1 MIVPEATATLPDDA
15 ALPGLAVLHDRKRR
29 IDLLSP
35 LLADWLG
42 ASYQLVEC
50 EVSLLSYL
58 PARRIVVLLD
68 LVVTVGGTAEHRSV
82 VAKLYAADQDP
93 AAVHATVQ
101 ALQQHGFGSGSLCV
115 PRSIGIAARY
125 RMQLAERAPGDVLRQ
140 LLVEGRTGPAAIQ
153 RAADW
158 LLRLHTCGL
167 GTGRVYTFERH
178 LYTLGTWQARLADAL
193 PEAGRLFAEVLVD
206 VDRRGRKLA
215 GWQPAPT
222 HRDFSPDHLVLDGE
236 RVSGLDLDEFCQYDP
251 LFDVAHFV
259 AHLRLLGM
267 LHFGALHHFDRHAAH
282 FEQSYAAHAPDCSV
296 ERVRL
301 YLAIAALKLAFLC
314 ACVKRPSGWRQI
326 AMTLLRSAR
335 SDCPGR

>member
-101 ALQQHGFGSGSLCV
+101 ALQQHGFGSGSVCV
-115 PRSIGIAARY
+115 PRSIGIDARN
-125 RMQLAERAPGDVLRQ
+125 RMLLAERAPGDVLRQ

-158 LLRLHTCGL
+158 LLGLHTCGL

-178 LYTLGTWQARLADAL
+178 LYTL
-193 PEAGRLFAEVLVD
+193 
-206 VDRRGRKLA
+206 
-215 GWQPAPT
+215 
-222 HRDFSPDHLVLDGE
+222 
-236 RVSGLDLDEFCQYDP
+236 
-251 LFDVAHFV
+251 
-259 AHLRLLGM
+259 
-267 LHFGALHHFDRHAAH
+267 
-282 FEQSYAAHAPDCSV
+282 
-296 ERVRL
+296 
-301 YLAIAALKLAFLC
+301 
-314 ACVKRPSGWRQI
+314 
-326 AMTLLRSAR
+326 
-335 SDCPGR
+335 